1 MGVSLDNSVGD
12 VSVHNDVVL
21 LDDSDSVVVERLPV
35 VVLGLDDVASE
46 HLRVLNLDLGVVE
59 DEVVIVYILNDL
71 YWLILILLLRF
82 RGPAPARVNSVQA
95 RVHLRL
101 GVALTEVSFL
111 LHSEVVSV
119 GPLGRLVALVTDQV
133 AIAIRAGGG
142 EASGV
147 IGLFIFFTFLPLARV
162 VLDDDLASVVQL
174 LKVLALLL
182 V

>member
-21 LDDSDSVVVERLPV
+21 LDDSDSVVVERLPAV

-82 RGPAPARVNSVQA
+82 R
-95 RVHLRL
+95 
-101 GVALTEVSFL
+101 
-111 LHSEVVSV
+111 
-119 GPLGRLVALVTDQV
+119 
-133 AIAIRAGGG
+133 
-142 EASGV
+142 
-147 IGLFIFFTFLPLARV
+147 
-162 VLDDDLASVVQL
+162 
-174 LKVLALLL
+174 
-182 V
+182 